1 MEKALDENIYKTIVE
16 SLGVEIFVSDGEGN
30 VLFVNPSSIEIN
42 ELDVDNVVGRN
53 VRELLEDGY
62 FEESSTLKVL
72 KEKKT
77 VSILQHLKNGKQ
89 VIATGV
95 PIFDE
100 TSGKI
105 RMVISTSQDI
115 AAVNELLDTLNKQ
128 EEEIDLLKRQL
139 QKTSGFDV
147 ADPAS
152 IKVKTAM
159 EMVAS
164 LDMPIL
170 ISGESGTGKHTAAR
184 YVHYFGKRR
193 EEHFITVN
201 CISADPDFLEQ
212 EIFGRESRSEDG
224 KSELIIQGKLDMAN
238 EGTLALNNISYM
250 PPKIQ
255 SKLFEYLNTGKFTR
269 AGGNRE
275 VRSNARIIAMT
286 GMDLKALSET
296 GMFMKALYYKLNT
309 VPIVIPPLRDR
320 VRDIPYL
327 ANEYVAR
334 YNDKYKMKKVL
345 NKDALGKLTSHSW
358 PGNLIELDQTMES
371 AYVMTEG
378 PVIRGET
385 IYSVIH
391 GSDDPVTSKGS
402 VYCEDIIPLKDAKH
416 LLEEQLVKRAYEV
429 YKTTARTAQA
439 LGVNQSTVSRIL
451 SKYSD
456 GAE

>member
-1 MEKALDENIYKTIVE
+1 MKKTHDEDIYKTIVE
-16 SLGVEIFVSDGEGN
+16 NLGVEIFVSDGEGN

-53 VRELLEDGY
+53 VRELMEDGY

-77 VSILQHLKNGKQ
+77 VSVLQHLKNGKK

-95 PIFDE
+95 PIFD
-100 TSGKI
+100 GDKI
-105 RMVISTSQDI
+105 KMVITTSQDI
-115 AAVNELLDTLNKQ
+115 EAVNDLVDTLNKQ

-139 QKTSGFDV
+139 QKSSGFDV
-147 ADPAS
+147 ADPVS

-184 YVHYFGKRR
+184 YIHYFGKRR

-212 EIFGRESRSEDG
+212 EIFGRENRSGDG
-224 KSELIIQGKLDMAN
+224 KSEVIIQGKLDLAN

-250 PPKIQ
+250 PPRTQ

-269 AGGNRE
+269 AGGRRE
-275 VRSNARIIAMT
+275 VRSDARIIAMT

-320 VRDIPYL
+320 VKDIPYL
-327 ANEYVAR
+327 ANEYVNR
-334 YNDKYKMKKVL
+334 YNDKYKSKKVL

-358 PGNLIELDQTMES
+358 PGNLIELDQTIGS

-385 IYSVIH
+385 IYNVIH
-391 GSDDPVTSKGS
+391 GSDEPASRKGS
-402 VYCEDIIPLKDAKH
+402 VYCEDIIPLKEAKH
-416 LLEEQLVKRAYEV
+416 QLEEQLVKRAYEI
-429 YKTTARTAQA
+429 YKTTARTAEA

-451 SKYSD
+451 SKYTD
-456 GAE
+456 GSE